1 MAIKRVSATLA
12 RTQEL
17 PYTTFLNST
26 IDLIN
31 DPDAMA
37 IYAYLQTKSTNWI
50 VRREDVM
57 KKFGIGK
64 HRYTKAMG
72 YLRDIGLVEREVKR
86 DKEGKVIDNQ
96 LVIHYQ
102 PEAKARSADSPDT
115 GSVGNPDNRKS
126 GESGHLESDQ
136 FTSNESS
143 ASNNSIAPSTDGA
156 CSECVGLG
164 YHGLPEDKCNH
175 CQGTGKE
182 PPANPDQPS
191 PSKAGSESDSNTDK
205 GVRRNDKPNS
215 YPDEFEWLWKH
226 KPGRI
231 GANPKKKAYS
241 ACKARLKSGSS
252 WREMA
257 EGMKRYTVHC
267 QSEGKLNT
275 QYVMQMATFFGP
287 DEHFKEQWS
296 VQQPQ
301 AYQAPGSEQTGVDA
315 PIYPSQVKN
324 FSSANQTEEGKQQ
337 NEKIRQ
343 GLGSLRSQLSGE
355 SK

>member
-1 MAIKRVSATLA
+1 MMTRFV
-12 RTQEL
+12 E
-17 PYTTFLNST
+17 
-26 IDLIN
+26 
-31 DPDAMA
+31 
-37 IYAYLQTKSTNWI
+37 
-50 VRREDVM
+50 
-57 KKFGIGK
+57 
-64 HRYTKAMG
+64 
-72 YLRDIGLVEREVKR
+72 IGLFENSQGTITCLKMAKVSDDYTAKLIRSEQSAKKPQVVENKGVPQSPTNSEKVPLEEKR
-86 DKEGKVIDNQ
+86 TEEKRTDN
-96 LVIHYQ
+96 
-102 PEAKARSADSPDT
+102 
-115 GSVGNPDNRKS
+115 
-126 GESGHLESDQ
+126 
-136 FTSNESS
+136 
-143 ASNNSIAPSTDGA
+143 NNSSGTSSDAPCSVCDGN
-156 CSECVGLG
+156 SS
-164 YHGLPEDKCNH
+164 PIEDKSKPWCSH
-175 CQGTGKE
+175 CKGTGKE

-191 PSKAGSESDSNTDK
+191 SPKAGSESDSNTDK
-205 GVRRNDKPNS
+205 GVRRTDKPNNYS
-215 YPDEFEWLWKH
+215 DEFEWLWKH

-241 ACKARLKSGSS
+241 ACKARIKSGSS

-315 PIYPSQVKN
+315 PIYPSQIKN
-324 FSSANQTEEGKQQ
+324 FSSANQTEEDKQQ

-355 SK
+355 AK